1 MRVTDNMR
9 LGSALG
15 NLSGLRAQ
23 HLRATREASTGLRV
37 LAPSDD
43 PAAAARLT
51 RIQRVQSDNDAIA
64 RSLGMG
70 RIDLELA
77 EGTLASSADLMKR
90 AKELA
95 MTASN
100 DSLPGDARASIA
112 DEIASLRE
120 GLRGLANT
128 RGSRGAIFAGS
139 QTDGEAFDASFTF
152 QGDEYEHTIRSGGH
166 SEVTINASG
175 ARAFTAAGGRD
186 VFADLEA
193 LETALRANDG
203 AGVRASLGA
212 LDQGHEQITRERA
225 RTGVQ
230 LNRVAQG
237 EEILVELSH
246 LYESQKAEV
255 GGVDPAESFTKLV
268 TLEQAVQRSL
278 AVSERLL
285 SVSGLYLF
293 SGQ

>member
-9 LGSALG
+9 LGSALSS
-15 NLSGLRAQ
+15 LSSLRSQ

-51 RIQRVQSDNDAIA
+51 RIQRMQSDGEAIS
-64 RSLGMG
+64 RSLVMG
-70 RIDLELA
+70 RVDLELA

-95 MTASN
+95 MTAAN
-100 DSLPGDARASIA
+100 DSLPADARASVA
-112 DEIASLRE
+112 DEVASIRE
-120 GLRGLANT
+120 ALRGLANT
-128 RGSRGAIFAGS
+128 KSSRGSIFAGS
-139 QTDGEAFDASFTF
+139 KTDGEAFDTSFTY
-152 QGDEYEHTIRSGGH
+152 QGDDYEHTIRSGGN
-166 SEVTINASG
+166 SQVTINASG

-186 VFADLEA
+186 IFTDLEA
-193 LETALRANDG
+193 LETALRDNDG
-203 AGVRASLGA
+203 ASVRASLDV
-212 LDQGHEQITRERA
+212 LERGHEQITRERA

-237 EEILVELSH
+237 EEVLSELKL
-246 LYESQKAEV
+246 LYESQKSEV
-255 GGVDPAESFTKLV
+255 AGVDPAESYTKLI
-268 TLEQAVQRSL
+268 TLEQAVQRSIS
-278 AVSERLL
+278 VTERLL

>member
-9 LGSALG
+9 VGSALT
-15 NLSGLRAQ
+15 NLSSLRSQ

-51 RIQRVQSDNDAIA
+51 RIQRMQSDGEAIS
-64 RSLGMG
+64 RSLAMG

-77 EGTLASSADLMKR
+77 EGTLASSAELMKR

-100 DSLPGDARASIA
+100 DALPADARASIA
-112 DEIASLRE
+112 DEVASLRE
-120 GLRGLANT
+120 ALRALANT
-128 RGSRGAIFAGS
+128 KGSRGSLFAGS
-139 QTDGEAFDASFTF
+139 KTDAEAFDASFTF
-152 QGDEYEHTIRSGGH
+152 QGDDYEHSIRSGGN
-166 SEVTINASG
+166 SQVTINASG

-186 VFADLEA
+186 IFADLEA
-193 LETALRANDG
+193 LETALRNNDG
-203 AGVRASLGA
+203 ASVRASLDL
-212 LDQGHEQITRERA
+212 LDQGHEQVTRERA

-230 LNRVAQG
+230 LNRLAQG
-237 EEILVELSH
+237 EEILSELNY
-246 LYESQKAEV
+246 LYESQKSEV
-255 GGVDPAESFTKLV
+255 AGVDPAESYSKLI
-268 TLEQAVQRSL
+268 TLEQAVQRSIS
-278 AVSERLL
+278 VTERLL
-285 SVSGLYLF
+285 SLSGQYLF